1 MRLSDEPNGYM
12 SLVDGTLI
20 RTNLILE
27 ATALNSLVKNSAK
40 MKRDFRKEV
49 VDAGL
54 AWNSFKEILPDWS
67 DTAFESMSGVLEL
80 KTFLSRNAGL
90 RFGTDGKLVAKELPA
105 ACFKTNKATSAEQVV
120 AARSLATACARL
132 VSKATYTSFSHF
144 SDSADDLRQSIL
156 RSTNESCWVTLPLL
170 LDACWSRGIPVL
182 YLPTLPVAGRKMDGM
197 VTYTEG
203 RPAIILT
210 KKVPHPDWLL
220 FLLAHEMGHI
230 ACGHLPEGEGEAVVD
245 ETVDV
250 GDSETRD
257 QQELE
262 ANHFATH
269 LLAPDGREVT
279 IGGRLPNAVQ
289 LAAKATDFARENG
302 MPPGY
307 VILNAVHNSLINGK
321 KPFALGQAALK
332 LLATPN
338 NQTAEEQC
346 REVLRRHVATDKL
359 RSDSIDFLDKLSLL

>member
-1 MRLSDEPNGYM
+1 
-12 SLVDGTLI
+12 VK
-20 RTNLILE
+20 E
-27 ATALNSLVKNSAK
+27 AAALNSSVKSSAK

-49 VDAGL
+49 DGSGL
-54 AWNSFKEILPDWS
+54 AWNSFKKLLPDWS

-90 RFGTDGKLVAKELPA
+90 RFGKDGELVTKELPA
-105 ACFKTNKATSAEQVV
+105 ACFKTNKATSAGQVL

-132 VSKATYTSFSHF
+132 VSKATNTSYLNFSG
-144 SDSADDLRQSIL
+144 SADSLRESIL
-156 RSTNESCWVTLPLL
+156 RSTNDSWITLPLL
-170 LDACWSRGIPVL
+170 LDACWSHGVPVL
-182 YLPTLPVAGRKMDGM
+182 YLPALPVQGRKMEGM
-197 VTYTEG
+197 VTYVQG

-220 FLLAHEMGHI
+220 FILAHEMGHI
-230 ACGHLPEGEGEAVVD
+230 ACDHLLEEEGEAVVD

-250 GDSETRD
+250 GEFGSRD
-257 QQELE
+257 QQEVE

-269 LLAPDGREVT
+269 LLAPSGKEVT
-279 IGGRLPNAVQ
+279 IGGRFPNAAQ
-289 LAAKATDFARENG
+289 LAVRATAFARENG

-332 LLATPN
+332 RLATPN
-338 NQTAEEQC
+338 NQPVEDLC
-346 REVLRRHVATDKL
+346 REALRRHVTKDKL
-359 RSDSIDFLDKLSLL
+359 RDDSIDFLDKLSLL